1 MKNGQF
7 WEWFE
12 AEAAP
17 HLGFR
22 GDPFRRMF
30 EYLDNLDKPVIIVE
44 TGCVRRAGNWAGDGQ
59 STVLFDR
66 YVRTKPGSTVH
77 TVDIDPQATAVCTGL
92 VGEAVT
98 VHTGDSVAVLRILA
112 RRLAKTG
119 AVVDLLYLDSF
130 DVDPANP
137 VPSAVHHLKELVS
150 IAPVATEQTLVVVD
164 DSPFTAQVIA
174 VDDTYKLLDAPTIG
188 GKGKYVAEYAE
199 QVGAT
204 NLFSCYQVGW
214 IGVFP

>member
-1 MKNGQF
+1 MKNEPF
-7 WEWFE
+7 WEWYE
-12 AEAAP
+12 AVAAP

-22 GDPFRRMF
+22 GEAFRKMF
-30 EYLDNLDKPVIIVE
+30 GYLDNLDRPVIIVE
-44 TGCVRRAGNWAGDGQ
+44 TGCVRSPGNWAGDGQ
-59 STVLFDR
+59 STVLFDK
-66 YVRTKPGSTVH
+66 YVRTKPGSAVH
-77 TVDIDPQATAVCTGL
+77 TIDIDPDATAVCTTL
-92 VGEAVT
+92 VGESVT
-98 VHTGDSVAVLRILA
+98 IYTGDSVAVLRILA
-112 RRLAKTG
+112 QRLAKTHS
-119 AVVDLLYLDSF
+119 VVDLLYLDSF
-130 DVDPANP
+130 DVDPGNP

-188 GKGKYVAEYAE
+188 GKGKYVAEYAQ

>member
-7 WEWFE
+7 WEWYE

-17 HLGFR
+17 QLGFR
-22 GDPFRRMF
+22 GEAFRKMF
-30 EYLDNLDKPVIIVE
+30 EYLDNLDKPVTIIE
-44 TGCVRRAGNWAGDGQ
+44 TGCVRSAGNWAGDGQ

-66 YVRTKPGSTVH
+66 YVRTRPGSIVH
-77 TVDIDPQATAVCTGL
+77 TVDIDPEATAVCSGL
-92 VGEAVT
+92 VGNAVT
-98 VHTGDSVAVLRILA
+98 VHTGDSVAVLHRLA
-112 RRLAKTG
+112 QRLAK
-119 AVVDLLYLDSF
+119 AQDVVDLLYLDSF
-130 DVDPANP
+130 DVDPGNP

-164 DSPFTAQVIA
+164 DSPSTAQVIA
-174 VDDTYKLLDAPTIG
+174 VDGTYKLLGTPTVG
-188 GKGKYVAEYAE
+188 GKGKYVAEYAT